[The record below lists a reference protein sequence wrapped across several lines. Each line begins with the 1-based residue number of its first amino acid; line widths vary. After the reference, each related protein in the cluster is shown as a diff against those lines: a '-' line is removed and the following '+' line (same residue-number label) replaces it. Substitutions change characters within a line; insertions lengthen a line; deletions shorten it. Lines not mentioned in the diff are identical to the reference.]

1 MVSRR
6 KLFAEPLGVSPHVRG
21 STPSSELEVVC
32 EVGYLRFFRRRKIG
46 PRLSLNAS
54 KSGLSLS
61 VSPRGAKVT
70 VGPRGVRRTVGLPGT
85 GLSYTSTSHRR
96 RTTQGT
102 SDGSG
107 LGALVLLV
115 ILTKGRVRTT
125 VSAFELSPE
134 TAESLAC
141 EDRDAIVG
149 CPALADIAPQSGKL
163 AFAICRTAVQMRPG
177 QQGALGRRHRD
188 SSLSTKGPGKAPK
201 GVAAADRSG

>member
-115 ILTKGRVRTT
+115 IAIGLIVAFWQYVVLIAVGGLGLGFVWWARRRGRSAMPATTGPTAMLAELDDLHTAGVLTD
-125 VSAFELSPE
+125 AEFE
-134 TAESLAC
+134 TKQA
-141 EDRDAIVG
+141 AIIG
-149 CPALADIAPQSGKL
+149 AAQSGPNP
-163 AFAICRTAVQMRPG
+163 ATSTVPDE
-177 QQGALGRRHRD
+177 RD
-188 SSLSTKGPGKAPK
+188 
-201 GVAAADRSG
+201 

>member
-1 MVSRR
+1 LVSRR

-46 PRLSLNAS
+46 PGLSLNAS

-61 VSPRGAKVT
+61 FGLRGAKVT
-70 VGPRGVRRTVGLPGT
+70 VGRRGVRRTVGLPGT

-115 ILTKGRVRTT
+115 IAIGLIV
-125 VSAFELSPE
+125 AFWQYVVLI
-134 TAESLAC
+134 A
-141 EDRDAIVG
+141 VG
-149 CPALADIAPQSGKL
+149 G
-163 AFAICRTAVQMRPG
+163 
-177 QQGALGRRHRD
+177 LGLGLVWWARNR
-188 SSLSTKGPGKAPK
+188 G
-201 GVAAADRSG
+201 RSGMPATTDPQAMLAELGDLHAAGVLTDAEFETKQAAIIGAAQTSSSEGTSRLPGRTD